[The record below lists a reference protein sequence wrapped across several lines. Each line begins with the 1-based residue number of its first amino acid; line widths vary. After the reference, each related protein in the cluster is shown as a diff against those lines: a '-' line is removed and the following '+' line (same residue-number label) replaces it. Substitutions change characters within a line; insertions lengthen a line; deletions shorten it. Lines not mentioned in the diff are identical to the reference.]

1 MVKGVSKQVI
11 VVHSPD
17 PKMFE
22 QAIFILRERSVG
34 EEGITDEALMR
45 EAQRLL
51 RAGTG
56 KKRSKREFFRGA
68 LWAAAGA
75 LLTGSAWVL
84 WLVF

>member
-1 MVKGVSKQVI
+1 MVKGVARHAVI
-11 VVHSPD
+11 VRSPD
-17 PKMFE
+17 LKEFE